1 MTPRT
6 VWLASYP
13 KSGNTWVRAMV
24 AALDRGHADINS
36 NIRNSVIASGRA
48 PLERLTGLVSSEL
61 LDEEVDRLRPLVDL
75 QLDRMH
81 SQADGFWHR
90 KIHDALFTKDG
101 APIVSPEATRAA
113 IYLVRDPRD
122 VAVSYSHHTGNDI
135 AKIVRSMASPSARF
149 SGYHLQVS
157 TQVGQHAGTWSSHV
171 ESWLD
176 HELFPVVFVRYE
188 DMLADPAAQLARIAH
203 TLGRRGDERPAR
215 GGGRGHDLRQAQ
227 EPGDRVRLPR
237 VPEPRSPVF
246 RRGIAGASR
255 SRLSPELATP
265 VVGPT
270 TDTSS
275 LAWDTSQRQAC
286 RYAQRTQRPRH
297 RGRLRPS
304 QLSRKWTA

>member
-176 HELFPVVFVRYE
+176 HELFPVVLVRYE

-203 TLGRRGDERPAR
+203 TLGREATSDQLEAAVAATTFDKLKSQEIESGFHESQNPDRPF
-215 GGGRGHDLRQAQ
+215 
-227 EPGDRVRLPR
+227 
-237 VPEPRSPVF
+237 F
-246 RRGIAGASR
+246 RRGIAGAWR
-255 SRLSPELATP
+255 DELSPELAARIESDHGRVMTRLGYLSEASVP
-265 VVGPT
+265 VRS
-270 TDTSS
+270 TDAAPATSRS
-275 LAWDTSQRQAC
+275 T
-286 RYAQRTQRPRH
+286 
-297 RGRLRPS
+297 
-304 QLSRKWTA
+304 